1 MSDRSLDDLRREI
14 DEIDDAIHELILKR
28 ADVVQHVAAAKGIQT
43 RDLPI
48 RPAREAAMLR
58 RLAAHH
64 RKPFPFEALARI
76 WQEMIAAFTQIQN
89 QYAIAVYVDDDH
101 QTMWDLARDQ
111 FGAQTPINPYPST
124 REALAQVFEG
134 RAGVAVLP
142 LPTEKN
148 VYPWWTALA
157 VADAPKVISR
167 LPFSGV
173 GNVRGEPMEA
183 LAVADIPLQPTGRD
197 RTLLVIESTGQL
209 SGDGLEKIL
218 KAAKMEAV
226 YTVSAEVEGW
236 LHLVELDELR
246 KQGRPLQEAR
256 KSVSRD
262 IGNHDPRSPGHVCR
276 RSVSF
281 LCGSEPAL
289 R

>member
-1 MSDRSLDDLRREI
+1 MMSNRSLDDLRREI
-14 DEIDDAIHELILKR
+14 DEIDDAIHELIMKR
-28 ADVVQHVAAAKGIQT
+28 ADVVQHVAAAKGIAKQQ
-43 RDLPI
+43 DLPI

-64 RKPFPFEALARI
+64 RAPFPFEALARM

-89 QYAIAVYVDDDH
+89 QYSISVFVDEDR

-111 FGAQTPINPYPST
+111 FGAQTPITAFPSA
-124 REALAQVFEG
+124 RETLAQVFEG
-134 RAGVAVLP
+134 NAGVAVLP

-167 LPFSGV
+167 LPFAGV

-183 LAVADIPLQPTGRD
+183 LAVAAIPLQPTGRD
-197 RTLLVIESTGQL
+197 RTLLVIESTDQL
-209 SGDGLEKIL
+209 SNTGLDKIL
-218 KAAKMEAV
+218 KDAKLTAV

-236 LHLVELDELR
+236 MNLVELDEYL
-246 KQGRPLQEAR
+246 EA
-256 KSVSRD
+256 D
-262 IGNHDPRSPGHVCR
+262 DPRLEMLNVRDSIQRTHIIGHYADVIR
-276 RSVSF
+276 PHDFKKR
-281 LCGSEPAL
+281 
-289 R
+289 